1 MSQPSDAHNSSETI
15 KSEIKMKALESL
27 GLKLDE
33 QISLEEMLSEN
44 FNPQLYSLT
53 DSQQEKINALR
64 DVVVA
69 YMSSREDITG
79 KIIKESREAAAL
91 AGQYLRRLDHEEF
104 WVAYLNKAN
113 VVISFEMLFKGSL
126 DSVDISR
133 RDVIARALSKK
144 ATNIIVFHNHP
155 SGCPTPG
162 TSDIEQTRRLSK
174 ACKLMEMTL
183 LDHIIVSPTC
193 YFSFADERT
202 TNFKPR

>member
-1 MSQPSDAHNSSETI
+1 
-15 KSEIKMKALESL
+15 MKALESL
-27 GLKLDE
+27 GLKLNE
-33 QISLEEMLSEN
+33 QIGLEEMLSEN

-64 DVVVA
+64 DVIVA
-69 YMSSREDITG
+69 YMNSKEDVAGNT
-79 KIIKESREAAAL
+79 IKGSNDAAEL
-91 AGQYLRRLDHEEF
+91 AGQKLRRLEHEEF

-113 VVISFEMLFKGSL
+113 IIISFEMLFKGSL
-126 DSVDISR
+126 DAVNISR

-162 TSDIEQTRRLSK
+162 ISDIEQTRQLSK
-174 ACKLMEMTL
+174 ACKLMEMNM

>member
-1 MSQPSDAHNSSETI
+1 
-15 KSEIKMKALESL
+15 MKALESL

-33 QISLEEMLSEN
+33 QIGIEEMLSEN

-64 DVVVA
+64 DVIVA
-69 YMSSREDITG
+69 YMNSKEDVAG
-79 KIIKESREAAAL
+79 KTIKGSNDAAEL
-91 AGQYLRRLDHEEF
+91 AGQKLRRLEHEEF
-104 WVAYLNKAN
+104 WVAYMNKAN
-113 VVISFEMLFKGSL
+113 VIISFEMLFKGSL
-126 DSVDISR
+126 DAVNISR

-162 TSDIEQTRRLSK
+162 TSDIEQTRQLSK
-174 ACKLMEMTL
+174 ACKLMEMSM

-193 YFSFADERT
+193 YFSFADET
-202 TNFKPR
+202 TTKFKTR